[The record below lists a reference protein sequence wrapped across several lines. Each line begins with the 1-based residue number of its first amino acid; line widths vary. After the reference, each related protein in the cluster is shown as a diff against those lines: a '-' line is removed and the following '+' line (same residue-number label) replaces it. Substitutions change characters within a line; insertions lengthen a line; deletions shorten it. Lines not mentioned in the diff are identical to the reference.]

1 MLFFIISSFFI
12 FHFSSYI
19 FYFRWGADGILGVC
33 KLADIHHRLSRAVVH
48 DNAQISQWSTF
59 EQQRLL
65 TSESNILKR
74 EQQYLLLKNN
84 GNHSVNTKKNLILN
98 GNVKEFTTE
107 TEVRNAEDDQSSSSL
122 TVYGNPNTLVNSM
135 SKLQR
140 EMTVRAQKL
149 LAAEEKEDNARK
161 VKITH

>member
-1 MLFFIISSFFI
+1 M
-12 FHFSSYI
+12 
-19 FYFRWGADGILGVC
+19 C